1 MDNTLLGPD
10 PPKLAV
16 GDEISP
22 CLAPVGCELV
32 EVFADYE
39 RREELDGCADD
50 FVSAADGE
58 CLVYVSAVSWVVK

>member
-1 MDNTLLGPD
+1 MDNTLLGPN
-10 PPKLAV
+10 PPQLAV
-16 GDEISP
+16 GDEIPP

-50 FVSAADGE
+50 LVSAADGE
-58 CLVYVSAVSWVVK
+58 CLVMSARFVEVVK